1 LATQI
6 RQALLLGL
14 AYNIYRLR
22 HRFAHGGCQQSLSV
36 DSNRLIGKL
45 TPLDAT
51 LTKKGGGKTA
61 VRRNILRAPFSFN
74 FQL

>member
-22 HRFAHGGCQQSLSV
+22 HRFAHGGCQQSPTLMGILASV
-36 DSNRLIGKL
+36 ASKGVMVVGSVSGSQRLNVQERG
-45 TPLDAT
+45 TPPTPA
-51 LTKKGGGKTA
+51 
-61 VRRNILRAPFSFN
+61 
-74 FQL
+74 